1 MPRSDLG
8 RLYKN
13 VHKMMLYWFARI
25 ILEMDWNGAM
35 AFKSAMRPEEWR
47 SVRQHARKRRYWE
60 LRNQGLSS
68 YGVRAQLDGTTPA
81 VVKRRSNTS
90 NRRQAERLGGY
101 PKAGTNA
108 YNRWLMA
115 R

>member
-1 MPRSDLG
+1 MIDHDAR

-13 VHKMMLYWFARI
+13 VHKLMLYWFARI
-25 ILEMDWNGAM
+25 MLETDWNGAM
-35 AFKSAMRPEEWR
+35 AFKTGMRAEEFR
-47 SVRQHARKRRYWE
+47 SVRQHHRRKRYWE

-68 YGVRAQLDGTTPA
+68 YEARAILDGTTPA